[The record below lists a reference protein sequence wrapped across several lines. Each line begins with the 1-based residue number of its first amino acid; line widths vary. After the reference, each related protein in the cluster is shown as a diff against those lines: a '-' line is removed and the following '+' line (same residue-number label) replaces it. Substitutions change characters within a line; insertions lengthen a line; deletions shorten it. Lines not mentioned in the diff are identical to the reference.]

1 MRMQQKALIVMAHP
15 DWTNGLDEL
24 NMALQRGWRVA
35 RLSPMGGAGVIAY
48 KGTPEAC
55 FAALVVLE
63 RAVDAEAGVMEQVEE
78 YPEEGRSEGD
88 GAGGDLGDLGDR

>member
-1 MRMQQKALIVMAHP
+1 MRTQQKALIVMAHP
-15 DWTNGLDEL
+15 DWKDGLDEL

-35 RLSPMGGAGVIAY
+35 QMAPMGGAGVVAY
-48 KGTPEAC
+48 KGTPELC

-63 RAVDAEAGVMEQVEE
+63 RAVEAEAGVLEQAEE

-88 GAGGDLGDLGDR
+88 GAGGDLDDL